1 MASSA
6 LHTSGTP
13 AAGAVV
19 ALKPAAT
26 AKSRLTEISIPL
38 RRRLA
43 QAMALDTLTAL
54 AAAPVAVVVVGDDPA
69 LPRILSAAGITAG
82 LVPEPTP
89 PGMNAALAA
98 GAEQL
103 RAAGHDPVLA
113 CVGDLPAL
121 RPESVRAVLAVLTE
135 SGPGQR
141 GFVADA
147 SGVGTSMVI
156 ASGLPLNPRFQGE
169 SAAAH
174 RDSGAREID
183 DRDLASAVPD
193 ARTDVDDLAALADA
207 IALGVGPHT
216 ARLVDIDAGSVAEY
230 QPVTVAAGGDEQHYL
245 VITDAGVRLRLPVG
259 QLDAQ
264 IRLLRPGQRLHAA
277 RVGDRLLSA
286 WI

>member
-6 LHTSGTP
+6 PHTSGTP
-13 AAGAVV
+13 ATGAVV

-54 AAAPVAVVVVGDDPA
+54 AAAPVTVVVVSDDPA
-69 LPRILSAAGITAG
+69 LPRILSAAGITAD
-82 LVPEPTP
+82 LVPEPSP

-121 RPESVRAVLAVLTE
+121 RPESVRAVLAA

-141 GFVADA
+141 AFVADA
-147 SGVGTSMVI
+147 SGVGTSMLI
-156 ASGLPLNPRFQGE
+156 ASGLPLNPRFQGG

-174 RDSGAREID
+174 RDSGARQID
-183 DRDLASAVPD
+183 DRDLVRAVPD
-193 ARTDVDDLAALADA
+193 ARTDVDDLASLADA

-216 ARLVDIDAGSVAEY
+216 ARLVDTDAGSVAEY
-230 QPVTVAAGGDEQHYL
+230 QPVTVAAGGDEQHYP

-259 QLDAQ
+259 QVDAQ
-264 IRLLRPGQRLHAA
+264 VRLLRPGQRLHSV
-277 RVGDRLLSA
+277 RVRDHLLSA

>member
-6 LHTSGTP
+6 PSLSGTP

-26 AKSRLTEISIPL
+26 AKSRLTEVSVAL
-38 RRRLA
+38 RQRLA

-54 AAAPVAVVVVGDDPA
+54 TSAPMAVAVVSDDPV
-69 LPRILSAAGITAG
+69 LPRILSAAGIVAD
-82 LVPEPTP
+82 LVSEPTP

-103 RAAGHDPVLA
+103 RVTGHDPVLA

-121 RPESVRAVLAVLTE
+121 TPESVRTVLAGSAE
-135 SGPGQR
+135 QR
-141 GFVADA
+141 AFLADA
-147 SGVGTSMVI
+147 SGVGTTMLI
-156 ASGLPLNPRFQGE
+156 ASQLALNPRFQGE

-183 DRDLASAVPD
+183 DRDLPHPVPD

-230 QPVTVAAGGDEQHYL
+230 QPVTVAAGGDEQHHL
-245 VITDAGVRLRLPVG
+245 VITDGGVRLRLPVEH
-259 QLDAQ
+259 LDTQ
-264 IRLLRPGQRLHAA
+264 IRLVRPGQRLHAA